1 MAFFGEWLRRIG
13 YLFNRRRI
21 DRELQRE
28 MEIHREMMREP
39 VRFGNM
45 LRLREESRDVWGWNW
60 LDTAWLDLKFAART
74 LRYSP
79 GFTTGATITL
89 ALGMGLNLTLFEIYN
104 NVVLKPLPVRNVE
117 TLVEFGKLSARAE
130 QPLSYPAA
138 EFIRSNN
145 TALKSILV
153 SNRWKTATWGDSED
167 PLSVRFVSSNWF
179 DGLGYGAASGRLFH
193 ENVDNRAD
201 AQPVVVVSY
210 RFWTRQLNSDS
221 TIIGSTVR
229 INGRPATLLGVV
241 PEAFPT
247 WNGHPAQLWMPI
259 EQTEYFFPDVSFK
272 TAWDNGAVEVYGYLT
287 KGLSLAAT
295 RDALRPL
302 MDELAAAQPNV
313 FRKGEWL
320 EPYPATTRFERPW
333 ERTQRLTNVFGFGF
347 LSLLVL
353 TVACANL
360 GNLVLSRSVGR
371 LRELSVRI
379 ALGASR
385 RRVIRHLLAESVL
398 LTCLGAIA
406 GLVISY
412 AAIKTITLNI
422 DIPLTASPDWRT
434 LLTALIVGA
443 FAVISVGFIPTWTIT
458 RRDLNSAIKDGGEQ
472 ASAGLGQ
479 ARLRSLLSAVQVAGS
494 CILLLL
500 ATLAAR
506 NLQRSLTPGFDFDKV
521 AVFEPSGL
529 GNAIQTK
536 RGQDGRD
543 IDFHLFWS
551 AMRPAIANLPETAD
565 LALATTTPFVGPFQ
579 IVPRLPDAPDLSIAV
594 NSIDGPFFRVMKIP
608 ILKGR
613 PFDASDDRTS
623 SVIISRRLAMQVYGT
638 LNVVGITFPRTPL
651 AQAEAVR
658 QRTIVGVAEDART
671 AQMDFFDGAEYYL
684 PLSTDEFRIARLL
697 VRARTDPRALVHA
710 MREAS
715 RKTDP
720 QVKVDAT
727 LLSAD
732 YANTLHNAY
741 LTTGLASGL
750 ASLTLLLAC
759 LGIFSLISY
768 AASLRQRE
776 LSIRMALGATR
787 RSVVRLLVTQ
797 SARPALWGMLFGF
810 GMSIVAL
817 RITNGKGRGLG
828 PYDASTFVYAAAVL
842 AVTCAVSALVP
853 ALRAVRGDIAQTL
866 RND

>member
-1 MAFFGEWLRRIG
+1 VAFFGEWLRRIG
-13 YLFNRRRI
+13 YLLNRRRI
-21 DRELQRE
+21 DRDLQRE
-28 MEIHREMMREP
+28 MEIHREMMGEP

-74 LRYSP
+74 LRHSP
-79 GFTTGATITL
+79 GFTIGAAIIL

-104 NVVLKPLPVRNVE
+104 NVVLKPLTVRNVE
-117 TLVEFGKLSARAE
+117 TLVELGRLSARSE

-145 TALKSILV
+145 TALKSVLL
-153 SNRWKTATWGDSED
+153 SNRWKTATWADSED
-167 PLSVRFVSSNWF
+167 SLPVRFVSSNWF
-179 DGLGYGAASGRLFH
+179 DELGYGAASGRLFH
-193 ENVDNRAD
+193 ETIDDRAD

-210 RFWTRQLNSDS
+210 RFWTRQLNGDP

-247 WNGHPAQLWMPI
+247 WNGPPAQLWMPI
-259 EQTEYFFPDVSFK
+259 EQAEYFFPDAGFK
-272 TAWDNGAVEVYGYLT
+272 AAWDNGDVEVYGYLSR
-287 KGLSLAAT
+287 GMSVAAT

-302 MDELAAAQPNV
+302 MDEVAAEQPKV

-320 EPYPATTRFERPW
+320 EPYAATTHFERPW
-333 ERTQRLTNVFGFGF
+333 ERTQRLRNVFGFGF

-371 LRELSVRI
+371 MRELSVRI

-385 RRVIRHLLAESVL
+385 GRVIRHLLAESVL

-406 GLVISY
+406 GLGISF
-412 AAIKTITLNI
+412 AAIKTITLNV
-422 DIPLTASPDWRT
+422 DIPLSAAPDWRT

-443 FAVISVGFIPTWTIT
+443 FAVISVGFIPTFTIT
-458 RRDLNSAIKDGGEQ
+458 RRDLNRAIKDGGEQ

-479 ARLRSLLSAVQVAGS
+479 ARLRSLLAAVQVAGS
-494 CILLLL
+494 CILLLF
-500 ATLAAR
+500 ATVAAR
-506 NLQRSLTPGFDFDKV
+506 NLQLSLKPGFDFDKV
-521 AVFEPSGL
+521 AVFQPTGL

-543 IDFHLFWS
+543 IDFRVFWS
-551 AMRPAIANLPETAD
+551 AMRPAIAALPETAD
-565 LALATTTPFVGPFQ
+565 LALATTTPFVGPFE

-594 NSIDGPFFRVMKIP
+594 NSVDAGFFRVMKIP
-608 ILKGR
+608 ILVGR

-623 SVIISRRLAMQVYGT
+623 SVIISRRLATQVYGT
-638 LNVVGITFPRTPL
+638 LNVVGRIFPLTPL
-651 AQAEAVR
+651 AQGEAVR

-671 AQMDFFDGAEYYL
+671 AQTDFFDGAEYYL
-684 PLSTDEFRIARLL
+684 PLSTDQFRIARLL

-710 MREAS
+710 TREAS
-715 RKTDP
+715 RKTYP
-720 QVKVDAT
+720 QVKVEAT

-732 YANTLHNAY
+732 YTNTLHNAY
-741 LTTGLASGL
+741 LSTGFASGL

-759 LGIFSLISY
+759 LGIFGLISY
-768 AASLRQRE
+768 AASLRRKE

-787 RSVVRLLVTQ
+787 RSVVRLLITQ
-797 SARPALWGMLFGF
+797 STRPALWGMLFGF

-817 RITNGKGRGLG
+817 RITNGRAGGMG
-828 PYDASTFVYAAAVL
+828 PYDASTFLYAALVL

-853 ALRAVRGDIAQTL
+853 ALRAVRGDLAQNL

>member
-21 DRELQRE
+21 ERDLQRE
-28 MEIHREMMREP
+28 MEMHREMMGEP

-74 LRYSP
+74 LRHSP
-79 GFTTGATITL
+79 GFTIGAAIIL

-117 TLVEFGKLSARAE
+117 TLVELGRLSARTG

-138 EFIRSNN
+138 EFIRSNH
-145 TALKSILV
+145 TALKTILL
-153 SNRWKTATWGDSED
+153 SNRWKTATWGGSED
-167 PLSVRFVSSNWF
+167 SLSVRFVSSNWF
-179 DGLGYGAASGRLFH
+179 DELGYGAASGRLFH
-193 ENVDNRAD
+193 ETVDDRAD

-210 RFWTRQLNSDS
+210 RFWTRQLNSD
-221 TIIGSTVR
+221 TAIIGSTVR

-259 EQTEYFFPDVSFK
+259 EQAEYFFPDISFK
-272 TAWDNGAVEVYGYLT
+272 TAWDNGDIEVYGYLT
-287 KGLSLAAT
+287 KGMSLAAT

-302 MDELAAAQPNV
+302 MDELAAEQPKV

-333 ERTQRLTNVFGFGF
+333 ERTGRLRNVLDFGF

-360 GNLVLSRSVGR
+360 GSLVLSRSVGR

-406 GLVISY
+406 GLGISY
-412 AAIKTITLNI
+412 AAIKTITLNV

-443 FAVISVGFIPTWTIT
+443 FAVISIGFIPTWTVT
-458 RRDLNSAIKDGGEQ
+458 RRDLNRAIKDGGEQ

-506 NLQRSLTPGFDFDKV
+506 NLQHNLSPGFDFDKV
-521 AVFEPSGL
+521 AVFQPPGL
-529 GNAIQTK
+529 GNPIQTK

-543 IDFHLFWS
+543 IDFRLFWS
-551 AMRPAIANLPETAD
+551 AMRLAIATLPETAD

-579 IVPRLPDAPDLSIAV
+579 DVPRLPDAPDLAIAV
-594 NSIDGPFFRVMKIP
+594 NSVEGPFFRVMKIP
-608 ILKGR
+608 ILVGR
-613 PFDASDDRTS
+613 PFDASDDRTT

-638 LNVVGITFPRTPL
+638 LNVMGRTFPRTPL
-651 AQAEAVR
+651 EGEVLR

-671 AQMDFFDGAEYYL
+671 AQMDFFDGAEFYL
-684 PLSTDEFRIARLL
+684 PLSTGEFRIARLL
-697 VRARTDPRALVHA
+697 VRARTDPRALVYA

-715 RKTDP
+715 RKTYP

-732 YANTLHNAY
+732 YTNTLHNAY
-741 LTTGLASGL
+741 LTAGLASGL

-759 LGIFSLISY
+759 LGIFGLISY
-768 AASLRQRE
+768 AASLRRRE

-787 RSVVRLLVTQ
+787 RSVVRLLITQ
-797 SARPALWGMLFGF
+797 STRPALWGMLFGF
-810 GMSIVAL
+810 GTSIVAL
-817 RITNGKGRGLG
+817 RITNGKGGGLG
-828 PYDASTFVYAAAVL
+828 PYDVSTFLYAAAVL
-842 AVTCAVSALVP
+842 AVTCAASALVP
-853 ALRAVRGDIAQTL
+853 ALRAIRGDIAQNL